1 MEKFIFYLYVT
12 AGSKSSEQAILDV
25 KNFCEGEIGFNYE
38 IFIIDI
44 LQEPYLAEESQI
56 LATPTL
62 IKVNLDKEIEVITT
76 QGFTSYFLI
85 NWDIVREGL
94 MKRSKYKSRS
104 MGSTSVIRSR

>member
-62 IKVNLDKEIEVITT
+62 IKVNLDKEIR
-76 QGFTSYFLI
+76 LI
-85 NWDIVREGL
+85 GNFSDKNKL
-94 MKRSKYKSRS
+94 MQALELGKVY
-104 MGSTSVIRSR
+104 G

>member
-62 IKVNLDKEIEVITT
+62 IKVNLDKEIR
-76 QGFTSYFLI
+76 LI
-85 NWDIVREGL
+85 GNFSDKNKL
-94 MKRSKYKSRS
+94 MQALELEKVY
-104 MGSTSVIRSR
+104 G